1 MTDKKVV
8 GGWFGWYLQHI
19 AAYFLQWLLSGWE
32 QILVQL
38 ANINTTNISKVLV
51 LMLENMVGGVLAAAS
66 WRSGSWGDSG
76 CRQGEE

>member
-19 AAYFLQWLLSGWE
+19 AAYFLQWLLSGWK

-38 ANINTTNISKVLV
+38 GTSKVLV

-66 WRSGSWGDSG
+66 WRSGSSGDSG
-76 CRQGEE
+76 CPQGVAAADT